1 MIRRSILIVDDSE
14 SICSVLGKM
23 LSLHGYDAL
32 VAYDGEQGV
41 AMAREHRPYLVL
53 LDIMMPVLDGWGA
66 IRELKAD
73 PRTAEIPVV
82 ALTALTLSEQR
93 VSEAGFCG
101 YLSKPITTHRLREEI
116 RHASAQR
123 AQAR

>member
-23 LSLHGYDAL
+23 LALHGYDVL

-41 AMAREHRPYLVL
+41 SLAREHQPYVVL
-53 LDIMMPVLDGWGA
+53 LDVMMPVLDGWGT

-73 PRTAEIPVV
+73 PRTEAIPVV

-93 VSEAGFCG
+93 VADAGFCG
-101 YLSKPITTHRLREEI
+101 YLSKPVTTHRLREEI

-123 AQAR
+123 ARAG